1 MIIYPD
7 ILNKT
12 TLSSMT
18 VKSKSFTRA
27 TGMCLICNMLIH
39 IFGGT
44 NQYATYPAGIN
55 LFKVNNRNTG
65 TRSLMSFLCLYC

>member
-12 TLSSMT
+12 TLSNMT

-44 NQYATYPAGIN
+44 INTQHTQPALTYSKLTIETLGH
-55 LFKVNNRNTG
+55 G
-65 TRSLMSFLCLYC
+65 H